1 MYTRK
6 LIIKITACLLVAC
19 LFLGLFL
26 GLFYLVKAEEESYKY
41 RIRVPGSRT
50 YHTLSYERVNDCIA
64 FTEINQG
71 EQLTVC
77 GNYAIEE
84 NPRYKN

>member
-6 LIIKITACLLVAC
+6 LIIKITACILVAC
-19 LFLGLFL
+19 LIYV

-50 YHTLSYERVNDCIA
+50 YRTLSYERVNDCIA